1 MFSARIRNI
10 LKDRIPIPEDDQSS
24 EEETELKT
32 LVEMQM
38 FNNELSNDTKLQLAH
53 SKSPMKF
60 NLLNSEWLKS
70 IRKGANEN
78 IRIES

>member
-24 EEETELKT
+24 EEETELRT

-38 FNNELSNDTKLQLAH
+38 FNNELSNDTKLQLAQ

-60 NLLNSEWLKS
+60 NLLNSE
-70 IRKGANEN
+70 
-78 IRIES
+78 

>member
-10 LKDRIPIPEDDQSS
+10 LKDRIPIPEEDQSS
-24 EEETELKT
+24 EDETELKT
-32 LVEMQM
+32 LIEMQM
-38 FNNELSNDTKLQLAH
+38 FNNEISNDTKLQLSH
-53 SKSPMKF
+53 SKSPKSF
-60 NLLNSEWLKS
+60 NILNPEWLKS